1 MLTKYFAKL
10 LTCVAPV
17 LCALYLGSVLCPL
30 PCSVLY
36 PLLCPIPVLCPLP
49 RPASRA
55 SSVRAGFE
63 LNARL
68 RLVVIHCHMQRLPL
82 CRACHPSPVL
92 ITNPG
97 LLPLSHSGRCQAKD
111 KRRRNGRTPK
121 QVLGAMFMFLLL
133 LLLLLS
139 FISFRFVTL
148 PPFPPLAHCLLSFLF
163 DAKFVFFPLL
173 LPIRFNL
180 SRCSSCCNIKIQ
192 QRAKL
197 HI

>member
-17 LCALYLGSVLCPL
+17 LCALYL
-30 PCSVLY
+30 
-36 PLLCPIPVLCPLP
+36 LLCPVPSSVPSSLPHPVLCPAP
-49 RPASRA
+49 PPAFRA

-92 ITNPG
+92 ITNPAPPS
-97 LLPLSHSGRCQAKD
+97 PLNSGRCQAKD

-148 PPFPPLAHCLLSFLF
+148 PPLPPLAHSLLSFLF
-163 DAKFVFFPLL
+163 DAKFVFFLLL
-173 LPIRFNL
+173 LPFRFNL

>member
-17 LCALYLGSVLCPL
+17 LCALYLVLCPVPSSL
-30 PCSVLY
+30 PYPCALSCTPSCIPCVFGSSGLRIERPPPFSGNTLSYAAAAVL
-36 PLLCPIPVLCPLP
+36 PGVSSFSSAHNQPCP
-49 RPASRA
+49 
-55 SSVRAGFE
+55 
-63 LNARL
+63 
-68 RLVVIHCHMQRLPL
+68 
-82 CRACHPSPVL
+82 
-92 ITNPG
+92 PG

-148 PPFPPLAHCLLSFLF
+148 PPPPPCSLPVVVSF
-163 DAKFVFFPLL
+163 
-173 LPIRFNL
+173 
-180 SRCSSCCNIKIQ
+180 
-192 QRAKL
+192 
-197 HI
+197 